1 MPSEIKLTD
10 VTYLDI
16 RVRRK
21 LNLRGIEL
29 DEGFLSE
36 LVIDYLKRNNG

>member
-1 MPSEIKLTD
+1 MPSMPSEIKLTA

-29 DEGFLSE
+29 DEGILSE
-36 LVIDYLKRNNG
+36 LVIDYL